1 MGMCKRTVN
10 VLIEF
15 DIELQISGY
24 YDKEYN
30 SFEIENIELISGD
43 ILDLIVH
50 FSNEGDN
57 AFVELEKLVLKKI
70 V

>member
-1 MGMCKRTVN
+1 MCKRTVN

-24 YDKEYN
+24 YDKEFN
-30 SFEIENIELISGD
+30 SFEIENVELISGD
-43 ILDLIVH
+43 VLDLIVH

-57 AFVELEKLVLKKI
+57 AFVELEKLVLEKI
-70 V
+70 S

>member
-1 MGMCKRTVN
+1 MCKRTVN

>member
-24 YDKEYN
+24 YDEEFN
-30 SFEIENIELISGD
+30 SFEIENVELISGD
-43 ILDLIVH
+43 VLDLIVH

-57 AFVELEKLVLKKI
+57 AFVELENLVLEKI
-70 V
+70 S

>member
-1 MGMCKRTVN
+1 MCKRTVN

-24 YDKEYN
+24 YDEKFN
-30 SFEIENIELISGD
+30 SFEIENVELISGD

-57 AFVELEKLVLKKI
+57 AFVELENLVLEKI
-70 V
+70 S

>member
-1 MGMCKRTVN
+1 MCKRTVN

-24 YDKEYN
+24 YDEEFN
-30 SFEIENIELISGD
+30 SFEIENVELISGD
-43 ILDLIVH
+43 VLDLIVH

-57 AFVELEKLVLKKI
+57 AFVELENLVLEKI
-70 V
+70 S